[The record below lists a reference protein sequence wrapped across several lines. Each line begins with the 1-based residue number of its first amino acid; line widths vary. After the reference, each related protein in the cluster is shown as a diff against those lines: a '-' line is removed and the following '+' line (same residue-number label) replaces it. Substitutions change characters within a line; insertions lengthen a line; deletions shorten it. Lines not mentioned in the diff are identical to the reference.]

1 MAAAAQMAM
10 EPTEPDLQTAEPAAA
25 EEQPA
30 MDLEKLAALSRAEKD
45 MALYEEWRKHP
56 TKHNMDALLRQLDP
70 LITTEVTKQMGSV
83 AVPTLRA
90 QAKNFAIKAI
100 KTYKP
105 DQGAKLSTHVV
116 NYLKQLRR
124 VNYQY
129 QNLIRLPENRQI
141 QVQTYRD
148 AKQELSDK
156 FRRDPTVQEMAD
168 HLMWPIKEVGRMEK
182 ELHIE
187 VPESQA
193 VYEPAF
199 AKFNDELDRKLDY
212 VYFSLDP
219 RDKIIF
225 EHLTGYGNKPKLSVT
240 EIASKLKV
248 TPSLISQRKQSI
260 NRLLQRAGIYGTTL
274 G

>member
-1 MAAAAQMAM
+1 
-10 EPTEPDLQTAEPAAA
+10 
-25 EEQPA
+25 
-30 MDLEKLAALSRAEKD
+30 MDQVMVKRAALSRAEKD
-45 MALYEEWRKHP
+45 MALYEAWKNNP
-56 TKHNMDALLRQLDP
+56 SKTNMNALLKQLDP
-70 LITTEVTKQMGSV
+70 LITTEVTKQMGSI

-105 DQGAKLSTHVV
+105 GVGAKLSTHVV

-129 QNLIRLPENRQI
+129 QNLIRMPENRQI
-141 QVQTYRD
+141 QVQTYKD
-148 AKQELSDK
+148 ARQVLSDK
-156 FRRDPTVQEMAD
+156 YRRDPTIQELAD
-168 HLMWPIKEVGRMEK
+168 HLMWPLKEVARMEK

-193 VYEPAF
+193 VFEPAF

-240 EIASKLKV
+240 EIANKLKV

-260 NRLLQRAGIYGTTL
+260 NKLLQRAGIFGTAIV
-274 G
+274 